1 MSSDKD
7 SAERLIDASPE
18 FAAGY
23 AAAMREVWDRLPMS
37 EYLCD
42 GLSGRELRK
51 LAEFVESCVPNAEQQ
66 PRREAT

>member
-51 LAEFVESCVPNAEQQ
+51 LTKFVKSCMPNSRKA
-66 PRREAT
+66 